1 MQTYIEG
8 FSSTRSLSPFEKRE
22 QLPIFKKKKE
32 EGNDLGNGEGGSF
45 NPSKTFGGERARMMF
60 PIKNQMDDT
69 AEQKQQYP
77 GYNNLNTRNGDSTKK
92 NSITTPQ
99 SILPGLERL
108 CKIFVES
115 QQRI

>member
-1 MQTYIEG
+1 
-8 FSSTRSLSPFEKRE
+8 
-22 QLPIFKKKKE
+22 
-32 EGNDLGNGEGGSF
+32 
-45 NPSKTFGGERARMMF
+45 
-60 PIKNQMDDT
+60 MDDT